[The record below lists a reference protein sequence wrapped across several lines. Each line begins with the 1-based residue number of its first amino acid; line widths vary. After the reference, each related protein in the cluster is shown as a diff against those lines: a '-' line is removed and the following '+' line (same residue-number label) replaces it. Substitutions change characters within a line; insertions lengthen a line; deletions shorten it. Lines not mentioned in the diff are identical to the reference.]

1 MEDCLFC
8 KIIKKEIPAD
18 IVFEDDKIVAFR
30 DIKPQ
35 APTHIL
41 IIPKKHIPTVM
52 DLQDGDKDIVGYIY
66 MIAKKLADREGIA
79 EKGFRVVVNCN
90 ADAGQEVF
98 HIHFHLLGGRLFK
111 WPPG

>member
-1 MEDCLFC
+1 MENCLFC

-52 DLQDGDKDIVGYIY
+52 HLKDSNKDIIGYVY
-66 MIAKKLADREGIA
+66 MIAKKLADSEGIA
-79 EKGFRVVVNCN
+79 EGGFRVVVNCN

-98 HIHFHLLGGRLFK
+98 HVHFHLLGGRLFK

>member
-1 MEDCLFC
+1 MKDCLFC

-41 IIPKKHIPTVM
+41 IIPKKHIPTMM
-52 DLQDGDKDIVGYIY
+52 DLKDDNKDIIGYVY
-66 MIAKKLADREGIA
+66 MIAKKLAKSEGIA
-79 EKGFRVVVNCN
+79 ESGFRVVVNCK

-98 HIHFHLLGGRLFK
+98 HIHFRFLLHQ
-111 WPPG
+111 

>member
-41 IIPKKHIPTVM
+41 IIPKKHVPTVM